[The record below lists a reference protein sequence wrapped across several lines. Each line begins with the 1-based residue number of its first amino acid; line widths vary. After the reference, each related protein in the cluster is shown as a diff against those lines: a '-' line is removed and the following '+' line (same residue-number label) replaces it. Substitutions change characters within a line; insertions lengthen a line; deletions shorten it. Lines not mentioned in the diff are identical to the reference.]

1 MLYAAAYSSS
11 GLTKREERV
20 FGHELAWKLL
30 FYGME
35 REYGRSRSSLQ
46 VVRDPFGKP
55 FFFDCPVQFSI
66 SHCAGLACCVFSEK
80 EIGVDAERVRPYEPK
95 LAKRICTPAELAF
108 LEAAPEKETALMTL
122 WTLKESMMKATGRG
136 FRLGFRN
143 AEFLWEQG
151 RLRPARKELQSIS
164 FQPFSDLLISVCG
177 FGPMPERVELLN
189 GEMFLRE
196 F

>member
-1 MLYAAAYSSS
+1 MLCAAAYSPS
-11 GLTKREERV
+11 GLSKKAEGV
-20 FGHELAWKLL
+20 LGHELAWRLL

-46 VVRDPFGKP
+46 IAHGPHGKP
-55 FFFDCPVQFSI
+55 FFSNCSVKFSV
-66 SHCAGLACCVFSEK
+66 SHCTGLACCVFSEK
-80 EIGVDAERVRPYEPK
+80 EIGVDAERVRPYDLK
-95 LAKRICTPAELAF
+95 RARRICTPAELTF
-108 LEAAPEKETALMTL
+108 LEAAPEKGTALMTL
-122 WTLKESMMKATGRG
+122 WTLKESMMKATGKG

-151 RLRPARKELQSIS
+151 RLRPAQKELQSVN

-177 FGPMPERVELLN
+177 FGSLPKKVELL
-189 GEMFLRE
+189 EAEPLFQE